1 MEDLVNRCREYLR
14 KHGTSVEC
22 YIEISPEVNLD
33 LGAVYSQ
40 KDKAWEFNTKESNI
54 KLGLKGEVSATF
66 ETNVFVVK
74 LKSEVGASIEAKA
87 GFGFDKRDDGMDLVL
102 FHDGVTGAF
111 KVKVDISRGDKDRK
125 ENSEKPEKEN
135 ELKWQLCKPLEVD
148 DSPLRINLYGKE
160 NTVEKK
166 SNASDAVADRH

>member
-1 MEDLVNRCREYLR
+1 MY
-14 KHGTSVEC
+14 
-22 YIEISPEVNLD
+22 
-33 LGAVYSQ
+33 
-40 KDKAWEFNTKESNI
+40 
-54 KLGLKGEVSATF
+54 
-66 ETNVFVVK
+66 
-74 LKSEVGASIEAKA
+74 
-87 GFGFDKRDDGMDLVL
+87 KRQVL

-166 SNASDAVADRH
+166 VTPVTQWQIGTDY

>member
-1 MEDLVNRCREYLR
+1 M
-14 KHGTSVEC
+14 
-22 YIEISPEVNLD
+22 
-33 LGAVYSQ
+33 
-40 KDKAWEFNTKESNI
+40 
-54 KLGLKGEVSATF
+54 KGEVSATF

-125 ENSEKPEKEN
+125 
-135 ELKWQLCKPLEVD
+135 
-148 DSPLRINLYGKE
+148 RIVRNPKR
-160 NTVEKK
+160 K
-166 SNASDAVADRH
+166 